1 MFKGQG
7 MKVLQKAERF
17 LFQMVRNK
25 VQKFILCA
33 AFCITLF
40 AGVLPETSTQMMPL
54 NSAEGGFVIT
64 SVVRASENEAWI
76 GETARNSSLLRAQ
89 FRFRND
95 ERRVNRLL
103 TLFYLFVSVV
113 LPGLFLSIYK
123 VLYYFGERFVGK
135 SERIIRFI
143 HDLDGRKRITV

>member
-1 MFKGQG
+1 MI
-7 MKVLQKAERF
+7 QKAEHF
-17 LFQMVRNK
+17 LFQLVRSN
-25 VQKFILCA
+25 VQKFILCTV
-33 AFCITLF
+33 FCLALF
-40 AGVLPETSTQMMPL
+40 AGVMPETSTRIIPS
-54 NSAEGGFVIT
+54 NSTEGGYVIT

-103 TLFYLFVSVV
+103 ALFYLFVSVV
-113 LPGLFLSIYK
+113 LPGLFLSIYR

-135 SERIIRFI
+135 SECIIRFI